1 MRFERDYFYH
11 SVVQTKQNQK
21 FLRFLFSVLKD
32 YDFNPQTVA
41 EFGPGDCELVKKMQR
56 VYFLKKVYLID
67 NNLEFIEL
75 GQKGVLNSVG
85 IVKDFRDV
93 KRTDFEEPL
102 DLVVSSNSF
111 HWIPYNLF
119 EKRNFWVELM
129 HEIYDSLDVGGFL
142 VFHHG
147 LRWSYFPLYDIA
159 NELFQIRYGRKV
171 DIFKYLFYPS
181 SFELQSILESIGF
194 RFVSQKVFYETDIVS
209 SENNGLEYSREDLYR
224 SFAVAGLNAFLWEIE
239 NEKEREKFREDFLIL
254 CRIYQPP
261 IFAHRGFFAFRK
273 PFGDDLK
280 IKEKRGDELSSKEI
294 EEVKSILEEVA
305 DEFVP
310 SLRVR
315 SPDDKNFNNFNNS
328 SSFKGGGDRYLYDL
342 LSKYVFLMADYKGEI
357 IGFLTYRVKEAVSIP
372 QSRAMYVSTIAVRK
386 RYRKMGAA
394 ERFYDYLFE
403 IGRKFYDKL
412 EIDVI
417 ETRTWHANE
426 FAINLLKK
434 KGFQKSLVLK
444 DHREKG
450 IDTEYYVY
458 KFE

>member
-41 EFGPGDCELVKKMQR
+41 EFGPGDCELVKKLQR

-111 HWIPYNLF
+111 HWIPYNPF
-119 EKRNFWVELM
+119 EKRNFWAELM

-171 DIFKYLFYPS
+171 DILKYLFYPS
-181 SFELQSILESIGF
+181 SFELQSILEGIGF
-194 RFVSQKVFYETDIVS
+194 KFVLQKVFYETDIV
-209 SENNGLEYSREDLYR
+209 EAEKKNVEYSRDDLYR

-239 NEKEREKFREDFLIL
+239 SEREKKRFREDFLIL
-254 CRIYQPP
+254 CKVYQPP
-261 IFAHRGFFAFRK
+261 VFAHRGFFAFRK
-273 PFGDDLK
+273 PFREGDLV
-280 IKEKRGDELSSKEI
+280 IIEKKGSELTTEEI
-294 EEVKSILEEVA
+294 EKVKGILEEVA

-315 SPDDKNFNNFNNS
+315 SPDDKNFS
-328 SSFKGGGDRYLYDL
+328 SSSLQGDVDKYLCDL
-342 LSKYVFLMADYKGEI
+342 LNNYVFVIAGYKDEVL
-357 IGFLTYRVKEAVSIP
+357 GFLTYRVKEAVSVP
-372 QSRAMYVSTIAVRK
+372 QKIAVYVSTIAVRRMYRRMGVAEKLYNYLLK
-386 RYRKMGAA
+386 RS
-394 ERFYDYLFE
+394 
-403 IGRKFYDKL
+403 RKFYEKL
-412 EIDVI
+412 EADVI
-417 ETRTWHANE
+417 ETRTWHTNKA
-426 FAINLLKK
+426 AINLLLKR
-434 KGFQKSLVLK
+434 GFRKSLVLK
-444 DHREKG
+444 NHREKG